1 MTAIDFYQQHI
12 KIIYGNIL
20 RLGAPFAAI
29 IVVVMSLISDSR
41 EDFTSSYFLEPTTST
56 MLVAWVLILSLISVT
71 FVILVY
77 LLRLY
82 DEGLI
87 NESGKLQLM
96 EKLFPYSVKIFAV
109 HVLVSVLSYA
119 GTLSIVKLIEWENLF
134 SVFLM
139 IAVALFLIPLFTM
152 VAYPVFFEEKG
163 VADSISKGIR
173 IGFQSWGPTFMTGL
187 VLSIVYIII
196 FYIFV
201 FIGILFAGI
210 FSLFGLGWMASLS
223 QFFFIIASLFAM
235 PVPVLCFAFHYF
247 SFREKTEGVSLKAQI
262 DNFENL

>member
-1 MTAIDFYQQHI
+1 MSNRKSSIQFYKSRNWSQSLMTAIDFYQQHI

-96 EKLFPYSVKIFAV
+96 EKMK
-109 HVLVSVLSYA
+109 LS
-119 GTLSIVKLIEWENLF
+119 
-134 SVFLM
+134 
-139 IAVALFLIPLFTM
+139 
-152 VAYPVFFEEKG
+152 
-163 VADSISKGIR
+163 
-173 IGFQSWGPTFMTGL
+173 
-187 VLSIVYIII
+187 
-196 FYIFV
+196 
-201 FIGILFAGI
+201 
-210 FSLFGLGWMASLS
+210 S
-223 QFFFIIASLFAM
+223 QFL
-235 PVPVLCFAFHYF
+235 
-247 SFREKTEGVSLKAQI
+247 
-262 DNFENL
+262 